1 MPLVFLHQSQH
12 KIVGGRHEYT
22 VCMLMG
28 MSVREKDEAMYK
40 IMMKHGGQ
48 LV

>member
-1 MPLVFLHQSQH
+1 MN
-12 KIVGGRHEYT
+12 I
-22 VCMLMG
+22 CMLMG
-28 MSVREKDEAMYK
+28 MSVREKDESMDK